1 MYHNAQLE
9 PLGLRVTQVP
19 KRTEIEEGQIHWW
32 LGMHTDVSAARPL
45 LRRAI
50 DSLASGETPNVKVGR
65 RKELYR
71 LTLTKGDTPDY
82 LLKVNRYPPDR
93 HILRRRRIS
102 KARHEMAVAEQL
114 AQRGLA
120 TPLPLAAGDQHEGG
134 RLVAC
139 FLLVPI
145 LDDVVDLLQL
155 WLKGELTMA
164 EKHALAHE
172 LGSYVRRMHDTGLF
186 QDDFAPNNFLVRR
199 GDPMELFAID
209 FERAVMR
216 SRASDRARRWM
227 IAKLD
232 RGMART
238 STTDRMRFLRHYA
251 AGDRNKTRY
260 WWQTVSALAP
270 RLARRD
276 FRRMQASARRGG
288 GRFRSIADDRCT
300 GYARIDITDATLKHA
315 LAKLDVGESVR
326 VASSD
331 SIWITPLLQ
340 TSLKQLG
347 GAWGAAN
354 ALALRGLC
362 SPPLGAVYYDS
373 KAFLLLQRNGNASL
387 LIDVQPNDTTEGAL
401 RALFERL
408 FGYGDVGDTL
418 DAEGIVV
425 EPTSGGS
432 VRAFLLNVQ
441 CFRFGSMKV
450 RAPSHRVTNA
460 VVRLMRDLQS

>member
-1 MYHNAQLE
+1 MS
-9 PLGLRVTQVP
+9 
-19 KRTEIEEGQIHWW
+19 KRIEIEEGQIHWW
-32 LGMHTDVSAARPL
+32 LGTHADVSAARPL
-45 LRRAI
+45 LRRAL
-50 DSLASGETPNVKVGR
+50 DSLASGETPNIKVGR

-71 LTLTKGDTPDY
+71 LTLTNVDTPDY
-82 LLKVNRYPPDR
+82 LLKVNRYPLNR
-93 HILRRRRIS
+93 HIFGRRRIS
-102 KARHEMAVAEQL
+102 KARHEMTVAEQL
-114 AQRGLA
+114 AQRGFA
-120 TPLPLAAGDQHEGG
+120 TPLPLAAGDQHENG

-155 WLKGELTMA
+155 WLNGKLTMA
-164 EKHALAHE
+164 EKHALARE

-199 GDPMELFAID
+199 SDPMELFAID

-276 FRRMQASARRGG
+276 CRRMHASARRGG
-288 GRFRSIADDRCT
+288 GRFRSIAGNRCT
-300 GYARIDITDATLKHA
+300 GYARIDVTDATLEHA
-315 LAKLDVGESVR
+315 LANQDVGEGVR

-331 SIWITPLLQ
+331 SIWITPLIQ

-347 GAWGAAN
+347 RAWGAAN

-362 SPPLGAVYYDS
+362 PVPLGAVCHDS
-373 KAFLLLQRNGNASL
+373 KAFMLLRRNGKASL
-387 LIDVQPNDTTEGAL
+387 LTDAQPNDATGGAL

-425 EPTSGGS
+425 EPTSSGS

-441 CFRFGSMKV
+441 CFRFGSTKV
-450 RAPSHRVTNA
+450 RTPSHRVTNT
-460 VVRLMRDLQS
+460 VVRLMRELQLRKR